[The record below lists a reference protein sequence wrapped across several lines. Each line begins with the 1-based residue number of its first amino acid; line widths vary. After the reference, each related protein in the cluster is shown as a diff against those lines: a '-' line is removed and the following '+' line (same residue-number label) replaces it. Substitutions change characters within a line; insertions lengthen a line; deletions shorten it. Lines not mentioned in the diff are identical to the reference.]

1 MQLKTPINKHTLRHH
16 LQYNA
21 WKYAVLVVV
30 SIFLWDII
38 YTTTAYRP
46 PQDKRVDIYIQSST
60 ADSARVDTVLE
71 EIRAQALPEL
81 EVINTAFLFGGGGQA
96 DMVTAQQL
104 MTYIMAQE
112 GDLYFLRSEDYKQ
125 YAAQG
130 VFLDLEPLI
139 SQGRLD
145 AHDIDLTSG
154 YVATQQYDESAQQ
167 MVTTSTRH
175 LYGIPAATLPGFAS
189 ELNID
194 HRDLF
199 LAVTVYNDNDENV
212 LRFLDKLIA
221 RMRTTDS
228 KEVP

>member
-1 MQLKTPINKHTLRHH
+1 MQLRTPINKHTLSHH

-46 PQDKRVDIYIQSST
+46 PQDKRIDLYIQSST
-60 ADSARVDTVLE
+60 ADSDRMDRVFE

-104 MTYIMAQE
+104 MTYTMAQE

-130 VFLDLEPLI
+130 VFLDLEPVI
-139 SQGRLD
+139 AQGRLD

-154 YVATQQYDESAQQ
+154 YVATQQYDESAKQ
-167 MVTTSTRH
+167 MVTTSTRR
-175 LYGIPAATLPGFAS
+175 LYGIPAANLPGFAS